1 MARTANP
8 QLKAA
13 LLEEARRVVLEEG
26 YAALSTRKIAKA
38 VGCTATSI
46 YLYFR
51 NKDELVHAL
60 IDEGIGRLHDELI
73 EAAETRP
80 SPRDQVEA
88 VCRAYLLFAIEN
100 PAYYE
105 IMFTLHPQHM
115 ERYPQDKYR
124 RVRRNL
130 ELMGALLARAAKRTP
145 TAADPKFLVPATVLW
160 SSLHGLAALILAER
174 IDRGIERT
182 ALVEQG
188 VAQALQLIDL
198 LASDDSASVT
208 PASAPP
214 ASASAS
220 NSSAAISKAP

>member
-1 MARTANP
+1 MARSANP

-60 IDEGIGRLHDELI
+60 IDEGIERLHGELTG
-73 EAAETRP
+73 AAEP
-80 SPRDQVEA
+80 LESPRDQVEA
-88 VCRAYLLFAIEN
+88 VCRAYLRFAIEN

-130 ELMGALLARAAKRTP
+130 ELMGALLGRAAGERP
-145 TAADPKFLVPATVLW
+145 TKADPKHLVPATVLW

-174 IDRGIERT
+174 VDRGIDRT
-182 ALVEQG
+182 ALVENG

-198 LASDDSASVT
+198 LASNPTASEEDAVATDAST
-208 PASAPP
+208 PT
-214 ASASAS
+214 
-220 NSSAAISKAP
+220 AITKAP

>member
-1 MARTANP
+1 M
-8 QLKAA
+8 
-13 LLEEARRVVLEEG
+13 VLEEG

-60 IDEGIGRLHDELI
+60 IDEGIERLHGELTG
-73 EAAETRP
+73 AAELLE

-88 VCRAYLLFAIEN
+88 VCRAYLRFAVEN

-130 ELMGALLARAAKRTP
+130 ELMGALLGRAAGKRP
-145 TAADPKFLVPATVLW
+145 AKADPKHLVPATVLW

-174 IDRGIERT
+174 VDRGIDRT
-182 ALVEQG
+182 ALVENG

-198 LASDDSASVT
+198 LASNPTASEEDAVAT
-208 PASAPP
+208 DASIPT
-214 ASASAS
+214 
-220 NSSAAISKAP
+220 AITKAP